1 MSGTVIQEFLAFLK
15 LQKILG
21 NFCFSKQ
28 IFYRKESLGAPEVTK
43 LIQVT
48 LLCMVSIFFFQA
60 CYVICRLTASISF
73 FYDFLLNIRLNNKAS
88 SSHDCL
94 HSMLSIV
101 YVTKLL
107 FSLYLFLRLHPSL
120 LASHCSQVNCTGAS
134 LNKIVEFKRSLVY
147 CAVQFSFHVH
157 DLP

>member
-1 MSGTVIQEFLAFLK
+1 MHG
-15 LQKILG
+15 
-21 NFCFSKQ
+21 
-28 IFYRKESLGAPEVTK
+28 FY
-43 LIQVT
+43 I
-48 LLCMVSIFFFQA
+48 FFQA

-107 FSLYLFLRLHPSL
+107 FSLYLLLRLHPSL

-157 DLP
+157 DLPWFLLIRTWTIDENQWSENHSINRWRSINDCWLAAISMINNW